1 MRLEN
6 YLIDVVKIKEPNL
19 DKHKIKYGRAQV
31 GVISTTLKKNF
42 DIQKTIKDFREKE
55 RQQTIGNF
63 LETLNLPEQF
73 NYMWINSITII
84 PKMKG
89 KGFGTFAIEETIKQ
103 TPKPVLVGL
112 VITDIT
118 NKHPEEKLKLFYKKN
133 NFKFV
138 EYGSSTFGWKFV
150 T

>member
-6 YLIDVVKIKEPNL
+6 YLIEVVKIKEPSL
-19 DKHKIKYGRAQV
+19 DKHKIKYGKAQV
-31 GVISTTLKKNF
+31 GVISATLKKNF
-42 DIQKTIKDFREKE
+42 DIDKTIKDFKEKE
-55 RQQTIGNF
+55 RQQTIGSF
-63 LETLNLPEQF
+63 LKTLNLPEKF
-73 NYMWINSITII
+73 NYLWINSITIV

-89 KGFGTFAIEETIKQ
+89 KGLGSFAIDETIKQ

-118 NKHPEEKLKLFYKKN
+118 NKHPEEMLKLFYKKN

-138 EYGSSTFGWKFV
+138 EYDGSTFGFKFL